1 MGGYSKSLLNEKG
14 IDMGTTPGSAARRE
28 VTVTI
33 RDKNYTVKELTLGNY
48 GEVEN
53 FIKSKYVRLYRGS
66 ALDLDPDEIHKRV
79 MEILRTDVDS
89 DELMDQFDAT
99 DTKVFIAYLAVR
111 DNTEITLENY
121 QELLDTD
128 EVNIIAEA
136 VNGLASDEENAPDEE
151 GNTDE
156 KADAENPPPPDQEIP

>member
-1 MGGYSKSLLNEKG
+1 
-14 IDMGTTPGSAARRE
+14 MGTTPGSAARRE

-48 GEVEN
+48 GEIEN
-53 FIKSKYVRLYRGS
+53 FIKSKYVRLYRES
-66 ALDLDPDEIHKRV
+66 AVGLDPDEIHKRV
-79 MEILRTDVDS
+79 MEILRTDVDP
-89 DELMDQFDAT
+89 DELTDQMDAT
-99 DTKVFIAYLAVR
+99 DTKLFVAYLAVR

-136 VNGLASDEENAPDEE
+136 VNGLGSDEENAPDEA
-151 GNTDE
+151 GDTDE
-156 KADAENPPPPDQEIP
+156 AEDVENPPPPDQEIP